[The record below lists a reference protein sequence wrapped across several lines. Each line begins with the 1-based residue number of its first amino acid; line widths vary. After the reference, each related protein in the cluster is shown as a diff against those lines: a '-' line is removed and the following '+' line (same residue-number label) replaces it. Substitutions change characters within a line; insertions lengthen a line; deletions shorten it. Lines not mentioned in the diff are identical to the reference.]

1 MAESGGMN
9 AGEHDI
15 TEHSVLAILAE
26 ALSSFPEPSLPDGS
40 SAPDVQNVFGQASLT
55 GAWNGT
61 VTLRVPVPLASSLT
75 SALFAIPAGEI
86 SAVERAD
93 VVAELC
99 NVVAGNLKGLIR
111 GGVTLSLPT
120 ALEVDTE
127 AISGQTAP
135 SMGAAPMP
143 GAVAVD
149 VIYPFLGQLIA
160 VQIIEYEYCAP

>member
-1 MAESGGMN
+1 MAGSGSMN
-9 AGEHDI
+9 AREHGI

-40 SAPDVQNVFGQASLT
+40 SAPDAQAIFSQVSLT
-55 GAWNGT
+55 GIWNGT
-61 VTLRVPVPLASSLT
+61 VTLRVPVAVASSLT

-86 SAVERAD
+86 SAAERAD

-120 ALEVDTE
+120 ALEGDAELMTR
-127 AISGQTAP
+127 QTAL
-135 SMGAAPMP
+135 ST

-149 VIYPFLGQLIA
+149 AIYSFLGQLIA

>member
-1 MAESGGMN
+1 MAGSGSMN
-9 AGEHDI
+9 AREHGI

-40 SAPDVQNVFGQASLT
+40 PAPNAQTIFSQTVFGQVSLT

-61 VTLRVPVPLASSLT
+61 ITLRVPMPLASSLT
-75 SALFAIPAGEI
+75 STLFAIPAGEI
-86 SAVERAD
+86 SSVERAD

-120 ALEVDTE
+120 ALEGDAELMTR
-127 AISGQTAP
+127 QTAL
-135 SMGAAPMP
+135 ST

-149 VIYPFLGQLIA
+149 AIYPFLGQLIA